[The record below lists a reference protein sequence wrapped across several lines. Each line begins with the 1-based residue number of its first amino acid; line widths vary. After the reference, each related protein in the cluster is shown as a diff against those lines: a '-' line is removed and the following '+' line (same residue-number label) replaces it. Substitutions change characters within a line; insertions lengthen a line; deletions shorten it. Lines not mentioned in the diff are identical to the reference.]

1 MFRKLKLRPI
11 LSAIFAIY
19 LVAGA
24 ALYMFQKKLI
34 FHPEPLAVDYTFK
47 YDIPFEEMR
56 IRINEKEML
65 SAVLFKADKPKG
77 MVVYFHG
84 NARNIS
90 KYAGKA
96 KHFIDHGY
104 SVLMMDY
111 PTYGKSTGSLTEAT
125 IYANALHMYE
135 VARKFFPPDSIIIY
149 GRSLGTGVAAQLAA
163 IRDCKR
169 LVLEA
174 PYYNMADMAMRMA
187 PIYPYRYML
196 EYKFPTDE
204 YLAKVTAPIVV
215 IHGTDDNTIPLA
227 SGKKLEKLLKPGDKF
242 IPIQDADHNNL
253 DNYPQY
259 GKALDIAL
267 Q

>member
-11 LSAIFAIY
+11 LSWILAIY
-19 LVAGA
+19 LIGGLV
-24 ALYMFQKKLI
+24 LYFLQKKLI
-34 FHPEPLAVDYTFK
+34 FHPEPLTADYTFK
-47 YDIPFEEMR
+47 YDMPFEEMR
-56 IRINEKEML
+56 IRLNDKATL
-65 SAVLFKADKPKG
+65 SAVLFKADAPKG
-77 MVVYFHG
+77 MVIYFHG

-111 PTYGKSTGSLTEAT
+111 PGYGKSTGPLTEAA
-125 IYANALHMYE
+125 IYANALEMYK
-135 VARKFFPPDSIIIY
+135 VARKFFPPDSILLY
-149 GRSLGTGVAAQLAA
+149 GRSLGTGVAAQLATV
-163 IRDCKR
+163 RDCKR

-174 PYYNMADMAMRMA
+174 PYYSMNDMAMRMA
-187 PIYPYRYML
+187 PIYPYSYML

-204 YLAKVTAPIVV
+204 YLTKVTAPIVI
-215 IHGTDDNTIPLA
+215 IHGTDDHTIPLA

-242 IPIQDADHNNL
+242 IPVPGADHNNL
-253 DNYPQY
+253 DNYPEY